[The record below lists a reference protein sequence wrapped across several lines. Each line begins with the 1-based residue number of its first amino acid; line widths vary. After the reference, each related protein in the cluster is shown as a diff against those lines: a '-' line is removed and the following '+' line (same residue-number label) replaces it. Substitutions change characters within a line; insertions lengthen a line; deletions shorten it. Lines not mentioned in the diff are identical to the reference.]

1 MKSAPSVFSTAAPTH
16 SSPCPAAPRTAAL
29 LSGGQGLSR
38 DRPDRLFWS
47 FFLLS
52 VLLHGVLLAGSPR
65 WFDRKPLQVIELD
78 LLPPVAGKVR
88 EEPPKGEEIR
98 PVAPAP
104 PLPMPDVKP
113 QPKEEPK
120 RPEPVPQPK
129 PLQRVELPEKPKK
142 PKATP
147 APPKAAPAPSVA
159 ETEPSAEEAG
169 PPRPA
174 TPGIPQGKA
183 ASPAVSGTDDVVKL
197 FLAQVRQRIDRFKHY
212 PYAARRRQV
221 EGRVT
226 VRFVIHPD
234 GTVDGLQVIKSSASS
249 LLDEAAV
256 KAVRDAA
263 PFPGFPRDVLAHPLA
278 VEIGLVFEL
287 T

>member
-1 MKSAPSVFSTAAPTH
+1 MKGAPSVFPKAAPAH
-16 SSPCPAAPRTAAL
+16 RSPCPAAARTAAL
-29 LSGGQGLSR
+29 PSGTQGLSR
-38 DRPDRLFWS
+38 NRSDRLFWS
-47 FFLLS
+47 FLLLS

-65 WFDRKPLQVIELD
+65 WFERKPLQVIELD

-88 EEPPKGEEIR
+88 EEPPKGDDIR

-129 PLQRVELPEKPKK
+129 PLQRVELPKKPKK

-147 APPKAAPAPSVA
+147 APPKAAPAPSMA
-159 ETEPSAEEAG
+159 QTDPSAEEAG
-169 PPRPA
+169 PARQA
-174 TPGIPQGKA
+174 SFGIPQGKA
-183 ASPAVSGTDDVVKL
+183 ASPAVGGTDDAVKL

-234 GTVDGLQVIKSSASS
+234 GTVAGLQVVKSSASS
-249 LLDEAAV
+249 LLDDAAV
-256 KAVRDAA
+256 KAVQDAA
-263 PFPGFPRDVLAHPLA
+263 PFPGFPRDVLTQPLA
-278 VEIGLVFEL
+278 VEIGLIFEL

>member
-1 MKSAPSVFSTAAPTH
+1 MKGVVSVSRKVEAGKDTSSAAAVPTAVV
-16 SSPCPAAPRTAAL
+16 
-29 LSGGQGLSR
+29 LSR
-38 DRPDRLFWS
+38 GHCLSSDRSDRLFWS
-47 FFLLS
+47 FLFLS
-52 VLLHGVLLAGSPR
+52 IVIHGVLLAGSPR
-65 WFDRKPLQVIELD
+65 WFERKSLQVIELD

-88 EEPPKGEEIR
+88 EEPPKGEETR
-98 PVAPAP
+98 PLTPAP
-104 PLPMPDVKP
+104 SLAMPDVKP

-129 PLQRVELPEKPKK
+129 PLQRVEIPKKPKK
-142 PKATP
+142 PM
-147 APPKAAPAPSVA
+147 AAPALPKTAPAPFVA
-159 ETEPSAEEAG
+159 ETDPSAEETG
-169 PPRPA
+169 PPRAA
-174 TPGIPQGKA
+174 TFGTPQGKA
-183 ASPAVSGTDDVVKL
+183 ASATVSGTDDAVKM
-197 FLAQVRQRIDRFKHY
+197 FLAQVRQRIDRLKHY

-234 GTVDGLQVIKSSASS
+234 GTVAGLQVVKSSSSS
-249 LLDEAAV
+249 LLDDAAV
-256 KAVRDAA
+256 KAVQDAA